1 MSKQITAEEFD
12 RLVDEGE
19 EDVTQYLDFSKM
31 RRPGL
36 EKKAVEVELPVWV
49 IDSLDKEAKQ
59 SKVSRQSVIRHLLE
73 SHLRKA
79 SA

>member
-1 MSKQITAEEFD
+1 MQDKMLAGEFD
-12 RLVDEGE
+12 RIVDEGE

-36 EKKAVEVELPVWV
+36 EKKSVEVELPVWV
-49 IDSLDKEAKQ
+49 IDSLDKEAKK

-73 SHLRKA
+73 SHSRKA